1 MIKISLK
8 KTIEEVEIPSF
19 GSELSSGFDVKAMRI
34 LKVFKG
40 DTEVIGERF
49 EKIQKAFEEKGSI
62 KLRAFERVLFDTGL
76 QIADIEH
83 KIADTMIELQVR
95 SRSGIALKQ
104 GLIVANQPGTI
115 DEDYRGTIGVILMNS
130 TPFLSEIKKGER
142 IAQIVPGYVP
152 AYKIDFTEEV
162 TETERGNKGFGSS
175 GKKE

>member
-40 DTEVIGERF
+40 DTEVVGERF

-76 QIADIEH
+76 QVADIEH

-95 SRSGIALKQ
+95 SRSGMALKQ

-152 AYKIDFTEEV
+152 AYKIGFTEEV

-175 GKKE
+175 GKK

>member
-76 QIADIEH
+76 QVADIEH
-83 KIADTMIELQVR
+83 RIADTMIELQVR

-152 AYKIDFTEEV
+152 AYKIGFTAEV

-175 GKKE
+175 GKK

>member
-40 DTEVIGERF
+40 DTEVVGERF

-175 GKKE
+175 GKK

>member
-40 DTEVIGERF
+40 DTEVIGEKF

-62 KLRAFERVLFDTGL
+62 KLRAFERILFDTGL
-76 QIADIEH
+76 QVADIEH

-152 AYKIDFTEEV
+152 AYKIGFTEEI

-175 GKKE
+175 GKK

>member
-19 GSELSSGFDVKAMRI
+19 GSELSSGFDVKAMKI

-76 QIADIEH
+76 QVADIEH
-83 KIADTMIELQVR
+83 KIANTMIELQVR
-95 SRSGIALKQ
+95 SRSGMALKQ

-152 AYKIDFTEEV
+152 AYKIGFTEEV

-175 GKKE
+175 GKK

>member
-76 QIADIEH
+76 QVAGIEH

-152 AYKIDFTEEV
+152 AYKIGFTEEV

-175 GKKE
+175 GKK

>member
-40 DTEVIGERF
+40 DTEVIGEKF

-152 AYKIDFTEEV
+152 AYKIGFTEEV

-175 GKKE
+175 GKK

>member
-76 QIADIEH
+76 QVADIEH

-130 TPFLSEIKKGER
+130 TPFLSEIKRGER

-152 AYKIDFTEEV
+152 AYRIDFTEEV

-175 GKKE
+175 GKK

>member
-95 SRSGIALKQ
+95 SRSGMALKQ

-152 AYKIDFTEEV
+152 AYKIGFTEEV

-175 GKKE
+175 GKK

>member
-8 KTIEEVEIPSF
+8 KTIEEAEIPSF

-76 QIADIEH
+76 QVADIEH

-152 AYKIDFTEEV
+152 AYKIGFIEKV

-175 GKKE
+175 GKK

>member
-76 QIADIEH
+76 QVADIEH
-83 KIADTMIELQVR
+83 KIVDTMIELQVR
-95 SRSGIALKQ
+95 SRSGLALKQ

-152 AYKIDFTEEV
+152 AYKIGFTEEV

-175 GKKE
+175 GKK

>member
-76 QIADIEH
+76 QVADIEH
-83 KIADTMIELQVR
+83 KIVDTMIELQVR
-95 SRSGIALKQ
+95 SRSGLALKQ
-104 GLIVANQPGTI
+104 DLIVANQPGTI

-152 AYKIDFTEEV
+152 AYRIDFTEEV

-175 GKKE
+175 GKK

>member
-40 DTEVIGERF
+40 DTEVIVERF

-76 QIADIEH
+76 QVADIEH

-95 SRSGIALKQ
+95 SRSGMALKQ

-152 AYKIDFTEEV
+152 AYKIGFTEEV

-175 GKKE
+175 GKK

>member
-49 EKIQKAFEEKGSI
+49 EKIQKTFEEKGSI

-76 QIADIEH
+76 QVADIEH

-152 AYKIDFTEEV
+152 AYRIDFTEKV

-175 GKKE
+175 GKK

>member
-76 QIADIEH
+76 QVADIEH

-115 DEDYRGTIGVILMNS
+115 DEDYRGPIGVILMNS

-152 AYKIDFTEEV
+152 AYRIDFTEEV

-175 GKKE
+175 GKK

>member
-40 DTEVIGERF
+40 DTEVVGERF

-76 QIADIEH
+76 QVADIEH

-152 AYKIDFTEEV
+152 AYKIGFTEEI

-175 GKKE
+175 GKK

>member
-40 DTEVIGERF
+40 DTEVIGEKF

-76 QIADIEH
+76 QVADIEH

-95 SRSGIALKQ
+95 SRSGMALKQ

-175 GKKE
+175 GKK

>member
-40 DTEVIGERF
+40 DTEVVGERF

-83 KIADTMIELQVR
+83 KIADTIIELQVR

-175 GKKE
+175 GKK

>member
-104 GLIVANQPGTI
+104 GLFVANQPGTI

-152 AYKIDFTEEV
+152 AYKIGFTEEV

-175 GKKE
+175 GKK

>member
-8 KTIEEVEIPSF
+8 KTIKEVEIPSF

-76 QIADIEH
+76 QVADIEH

-152 AYKIDFTEEV
+152 AYKIGFTEEV

-175 GKKE
+175 GKK

>member
-76 QIADIEH
+76 QVVDIEH

-152 AYKIDFTEEV
+152 AYKIGFTEEV

-175 GKKE
+175 GKK

>member
-40 DTEVIGERF
+40 DTEVVGERF

-76 QIADIEH
+76 QVADIEH

-152 AYKIDFTEEV
+152 AYRIDFTEEV

-175 GKKE
+175 GKK

>member
-40 DTEVIGERF
+40 DTEVIGEKF

-76 QIADIEH
+76 QVANIEH

-152 AYKIDFTEEV
+152 AYKIGFTEEV

-175 GKKE
+175 GKK

>member
-76 QIADIEH
+76 QVADIEH

-95 SRSGIALKQ
+95 SRSGLALKQ

-152 AYKIDFTEEV
+152 AYKIGFTEEV
-162 TETERGNKGFGSS
+162 TETERGNKSFGSS
-175 GKKE
+175 GKK

>member
-76 QIADIEH
+76 QVADIEH
-83 KIADTMIELQVR
+83 RIADTMIELQVR

-152 AYKIDFTEEV
+152 AYRIDFTEEV

-175 GKKE
+175 GKK

>member
-76 QIADIEH
+76 QVADIEH

-95 SRSGIALKQ
+95 SRSGMALKQ

-142 IAQIVPGYVP
+142 IAQIVPGYIP
-152 AYKIDFTEEV
+152 AYKIGFTEEV

-175 GKKE
+175 GKK

>member
-76 QIADIEH
+76 QVADIEH

-152 AYKIDFTEEV
+152 AYRIDFTEEV

-175 GKKE
+175 GKK

>member
-76 QIADIEH
+76 QVADIEH

-95 SRSGIALKQ
+95 SRSGLALKQ

-152 AYKIDFTEEV
+152 AYKIGFTEEV

-175 GKKE
+175 GKK

>member
-76 QIADIEH
+76 QVADIGH

-95 SRSGIALKQ
+95 SRSGMALKQ

-152 AYKIDFTEEV
+152 AYKIGFTEEV

-175 GKKE
+175 GKK

>member
-40 DTEVIGERF
+40 DTEVIGEKF

-76 QIADIEH
+76 QVADIEH

-175 GKKE
+175 GKK

>member
-76 QIADIEH
+76 QVADIEH
-83 KIADTMIELQVR
+83 RIADTMIELQVR

-115 DEDYRGTIGVILMNS
+115 DEDYRGPIGVILMNS

-152 AYKIDFTEEV
+152 AYKIGFTAEV

-175 GKKE
+175 GKK

>member
-40 DTEVIGERF
+40 DTEVIGEKF

-62 KLRAFERVLFDTGL
+62 KLRAFERILFDTGL
-76 QIADIEH
+76 QVADIEH

-175 GKKE
+175 GKK

>member
-40 DTEVIGERF
+40 DTEVIGEKF

-76 QIADIEH
+76 QVANIEH

-152 AYKIDFTEEV
+152 AYKIGFTEEI

-175 GKKE
+175 GKK

>member
-34 LKVFKG
+34 LKIFKG
-40 DTEVIGERF
+40 DTEVIGEKF

-62 KLRAFERVLFDTGL
+62 KLRAFERILFDTGL
-76 QIADIEH
+76 QVADIEH

-175 GKKE
+175 GKK

>member
-76 QIADIEH
+76 QVADIEH

-152 AYKIDFTEEV
+152 AYRIDFTEEV
-162 TETERGNKGFGSS
+162 TETGRGNKGFGSS
-175 GKKE
+175 GKK

>member
-49 EKIQKAFEEKGSI
+49 QKIQKAFEEKGSI

-76 QIADIEH
+76 QVADIEH

-152 AYKIDFTEEV
+152 AYKIGFTEEI

-175 GKKE
+175 GKK

>member
-40 DTEVIGERF
+40 DTEVIGEKF

-76 QIADIEH
+76 QVADIEH

-152 AYKIDFTEEV
+152 AYRIDFTEEV

-175 GKKE
+175 GKK

>member
-40 DTEVIGERF
+40 DTEVIGEKF

-76 QIADIEH
+76 QVADIEH
-83 KIADTMIELQVR
+83 KISDTMIELQVR

-104 GLIVANQPGTI
+104 GLIVDNQPGTI

-175 GKKE
+175 GKK